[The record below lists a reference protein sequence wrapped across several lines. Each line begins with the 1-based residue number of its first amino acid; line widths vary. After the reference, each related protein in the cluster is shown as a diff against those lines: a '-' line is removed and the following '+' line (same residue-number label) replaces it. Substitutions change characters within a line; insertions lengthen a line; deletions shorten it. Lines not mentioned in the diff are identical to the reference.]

1 MAMHYL
7 IQQNDIYMDKM
18 EEFDRR
24 IDDLMDLIR
33 VMKYNIDELQVTV
46 KSLRTTDAE
55 DLKFHAK
62 EEMSFLAKLLPS
74 LYHSQN
80 KN

>member
-24 IDDLMDLIR
+24 IEDLMDLIR

-55 DLKFHAK
+55 DLKLKEAFNAK
-62 EEMSFLAKLLPS
+62 R
-74 LYHSQN
+74 
-80 KN
+80 

>member
-33 VMKYNIDELQVTV
+33 VMKYNIYELQVTV

-55 DLKFHAK
+55 DLKLKEAFNAK
-62 EEMSFLAKLLPS
+62 R
-74 LYHSQN
+74 
-80 KN
+80 

>member
-33 VMKYNIDELQVTV
+33 VMKYNIDELRVTV

-55 DLKFHAK
+55 DLKLKEAFNAK
-62 EEMSFLAKLLPS
+62 R
-74 LYHSQN
+74 
-80 KN
+80 

>member
-55 DLKFHAK
+55 DLKLKDAFNAK
-62 EEMSFLAKLLPS
+62 R
-74 LYHSQN
+74 
-80 KN
+80 

>member
-46 KSLRTTDAE
+46 KSLRTSDAE
-55 DLKFHAK
+55 DLKMKEAFNAK
-62 EEMSFLAKLLPS
+62 R
-74 LYHSQN
+74 
-80 KN
+80 

>member
-55 DLKFHAK
+55 DLKMKETFNAK
-62 EEMSFLAKLLPS
+62 R
-74 LYHSQN
+74 
-80 KN
+80 

>member
-55 DLKFHAK
+55 DLKLKEACTAK
-62 EEMSFLAKLLPS
+62 R
-74 LYHSQN
+74 
-80 KN
+80 

>member
-55 DLKFHAK
+55 DLKLKEAFNAK
-62 EEMSFLAKLLPS
+62 R
-74 LYHSQN
+74 
-80 KN
+80 